1 MWHFRKSVS
10 DREKKQCFLTA
21 RDCGQFRKIRVL
33 LNRAAASRFARFR
46 KTRIVTLA
54 PAGRGSAK
62 LPRRSLLSACGARLV
77 AGRVAAFRSQ
87 GGGACPRPC
96 VSPPRQVLFVS
107 AVRACLALCYA
118 PALPRPTGVASLRG
132 APDGADLK
140 SRRRAAAV
148 SSLSKRLH
156 FRLLVLSPLGLGC
169 PHFQRP
175 PILAHRLRRVK
186 GTPKFFRSS
195 ASGRPKNFW
204 SLPLDTS
211 CRCALLAVL
220 RKWDT
225 RSPGEIE
232 QRAKGKI

>member
-1 MWHFRKSVS
+1 MWHFRESIS

-33 LNRAAASRFARFR
+33 LNRAAASRYARFR

-77 AGRVAAFRSQ
+77 AGRVAALRSQ

-96 VSPPRQVLFVS
+96 VSPPRQVLLDS

-132 APDGADLK
+132 APVGADFK
-140 SRRRAAAV
+140 SRRKRRLSRRYRNGFTFHCSFFSPRSRL
-148 SSLSKRLH
+148 SSLR
-156 FRLLVLSPLGLGC
+156 
-169 PHFQRP
+169 RP
-175 PILAHRLRRVK
+175 PNIAHSTAPSQGYSKIFSFVRKR
-186 GTPKFFRSS
+186 PPEKFLE
-195 ASGRPKNFW
+195 P
-204 SLPLDTS
+204 P
-211 CRCALLAVL
+211 
-220 RKWDT
+220 
-225 RSPGEIE
+225 P
-232 QRAKGKI
+232 